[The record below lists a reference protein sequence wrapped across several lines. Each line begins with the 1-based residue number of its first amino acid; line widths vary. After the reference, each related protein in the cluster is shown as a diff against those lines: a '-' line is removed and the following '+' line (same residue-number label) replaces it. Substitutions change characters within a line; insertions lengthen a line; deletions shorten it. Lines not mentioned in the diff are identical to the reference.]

1 MLSIYQI
8 SGFLKWSLDFLLKSH
23 DFIATQKKSR
33 ELFRRPLYFYVFWDS
48 ESKVKVKMA
57 PYPISF
63 GDNLKKSYFRVYNRK
78 IWYHHGF
85 PAAEFNNEVRL
96 DILLKIS

>member
-1 MLSIYQI
+1 
-8 SGFLKWSLDFLLKSH
+8 
-23 DFIATQKKSR
+23 
-33 ELFRRPLYFYVFWDS
+33 
-48 ESKVKVKMA
+48 MA

-78 IWYHHGF
+78 MWYHHGF